1 MGDLVAARRLGVYYT
16 PDDIALGLTRWA
28 LAGGA
33 TRVLDPSCGD
43 GRFIRAAATLLAD
56 AAGPDVVGIDVDE
69 AAVRA
74 LRAQYVRGV
83 RLDARSFFDLP
94 PVACQGAPFGA
105 VVGNPPYVRHHWQD
119 SAVLE
124 SARNRAAEAGV
135 TLSGLA
141 DLWAYFVIHATQH
154 VALDGRLSLVLP
166 VAATQAEYAQDVWNF
181 VQHNFSHVELLVLQ
195 DRAFE
200 HAREQP
206 VVLLASGRGGSTT
219 AIQTAVVRTVADLLG
234 RLDVP
239 VVGDAEPAVPE
250 GIVKWKW
257 NMLPVGTRRLW
268 SELHAAPEVRSLGR
282 CAVVRIGTVT
292 GANALFIRRA
302 GDPLLDEPG
311 VAPRPV
317 VTSSRVLKTA
327 VWRTVDDRATG
338 ERRGGGRLLVI
349 DPASKPSGRLRA
361 TLDAAETEDVHERHH
376 CGGRDPWWGLRDL
389 DAPDA
394 FLGYMGTNP
403 HSLVRNASG
412 ALCTNAIHRITWKRR
427 GSLRG
432 AVVASWSSLFR
443 LSAELYGR
451 HYGGGVLK
459 IEPSAAK
466 RLPIVPSGTLANAL
480 AEIDASLRMEQRR
493 TALRLADKRV
503 AAVLGA
509 TPSDLRRLGE
519 AAEAL
524 AAVRRIPR

>member
-206 VVLLASGRGGSTT
+206 VVLLASGRRGATWDRNRCQRPVYPPRRRPST
-219 AIQTAVVRTVADLLG
+219 
-234 RLDVP
+234 
-239 VVGDAEPAVPE
+239 
-250 GIVKWKW
+250 
-257 NMLPVGTRRLW
+257 
-268 SELHAAPEVRSLGR
+268 
-282 CAVVRIGTVT
+282 
-292 GANALFIRRA
+292 RRA
-302 GDPLLDEPG
+302 GGCAPACGYQQPRPEDRG
-311 VAPRPV
+311 VADGRRPRN
-317 VTSSRVLKTA
+317 R
-327 VWRTVDDRATG
+327 RATRWRPTAG
-338 ERRGGGRLLVI
+338 NRPGLQAFGSSARHSRR
-349 DPASKPSGRLRA
+349 S
-361 TLDAAETEDVHERHH
+361 
-376 CGGRDPWWGLRDL
+376 RD
-389 DAPDA
+389 
-394 FLGYMGTNP
+394 
-403 HSLVRNASG
+403 
-412 ALCTNAIHRITWKRR
+412 R
-427 GSLRG
+427 GC
-432 AVVASWSSLFR
+432 
-443 LSAELYGR
+443 
-451 HYGGGVLK
+451 
-459 IEPSAAK
+459 P
-466 RLPIVPSGTLANAL
+466 
-480 AEIDASLRMEQRR
+480 
-493 TALRLADKRV
+493 
-503 AAVLGA
+503 
-509 TPSDLRRLGE
+509 
-519 AAEAL
+519 
-524 AAVRRIPR
+524 